1 MMTWSVFL
9 SSECEAWLDGL
20 PASDR
25 IAILQD
31 AHLLEVAGPQLGRPQ
46 VDHIKGSKHSNMKE
60 LRSRFAGHQYRTL
73 FAFDPKQHA
82 LLLIGGDKVG
92 QDQARF
98 YKALIKLADAIFD
111 QHLARITKEDK
122 TTKRPGA

>member
-1 MMTWSVFL
+1 MWQVEFTDEF
-9 SSECEAWLDGL
+9 EAWWADL
-20 PASDR
+20 SESEQE
-25 IAILQD
+25 AIV
-31 AHLLEVAGPQLGRPQ
+31 AAVGFLEEMGPSLRRPF
-46 VDHIKGSKHSNMKE
+46 VDTIKSSRHSNMKE

-111 QHLARITKEDK
+111 RHLVRIAKENK
-122 TTKRPGA
+122 TIKRSGA

>member
-1 MMTWSVFL
+1 MGKSL
-9 SSECEAWLDGL
+9 G
-20 PASDR
+20 
-25 IAILQD
+25 IA
-31 AHLLEVAGPQLGRPQ
+31 
-46 VDHIKGSKHSNMKE
+46 
-60 LRSRFAGHQYRTL
+60 
-73 FAFDPKQHA
+73 
-82 LLLIGGDKVG
+82 GGDKVD

>member
-1 MMTWSVFL
+1 MN
-9 SSECEAWLDGL
+9 
-20 PASDR
+20 R
-25 IAILQD
+25 ITTAKACYKLVQRRRR
-31 AHLLEVAGPQLGRPQ
+31 VA
-46 VDHIKGSKHSNMKE
+46 

-111 QHLARITKEDK
+111 RHLARIAKEDK
-122 TTKRPGA
+122 TTKRLGA